1 VSDESAETDL
11 ERELSRAIARIDPV
25 PAPLVE
31 AASGALAWRTIDADL
46 AELVFDSLTD
56 SAGAALVRGGDQARM
71 LTFQAGGRT
80 IDLEVT
86 GSAGS
91 RELVG
96 QLTPPGPARVE
107 IRQGALARRAD
118 ADDLGR
124 FTAGGLQ
131 AGPVSLRC
139 QATGAPGGSPVV
151 TDWVTI

>member
-1 VSDESAETDL
+1 VSDESAETNL
-11 ERELSRAIARIDPV
+11 ERELSRAVAQIDPV
-25 PAPLVE
+25 PAPLLE
-31 AASGALAWRTIDADL
+31 AAQGALAWRTIDADL

-56 SAGAALVRGGDQARM
+56 SAEAALVRGRDQARM

-80 IDLEVT
+80 IDIEVT

-91 RELVG
+91 RGLVG

-124 FTAGGLQ
+124 FTADGLR
-131 AGPVSLRC
+131 AGPGSVRC
-139 QATGAPGGSPVV
+139 QAAGVPGGPPVV